1 MKRILYILFAIVLV
15 CCSSCKSKKQVLEKP
30 EGLINRS
37 TMVKIIA
44 DSYIIEST
52 VHLNSDPTINK
63 GELAKIYY
71 KELFQRYNITREQF
85 VSSIN
90 YYISEESSAEKLLSD
105 ASKLIE
111 KKRESYHI
119 SAPSDDNTNNGAG
132 AVDIKSGTPETVPGI
147 DTLRR

>member
-1 MKRILYILFAIVLV
+1 MKRLLYILIAIVLV
-15 CCSSCKSKKQVLEKP
+15 CFASCKSKKQVLDKP

-52 VHLNSDPTINK
+52 VHLSADTISK
-63 GELAKIYY
+63 SELAQKYY

-90 YYISEESSAEKLLSD
+90 YYVSEESSAEKLLSD

-119 SAPSDDNTNNGAG
+119 PAVSEDKTNSGAG
-132 AVDIKSGTPETVPGI
+132 AVDIASGSPSVTPGL
-147 DTLRR
+147 DTIRR

>member
-1 MKRILYILFAIVLV
+1 MKRSLYILIAIVLV
-15 CCSSCKSKKQVLEKP
+15 CFASCKSKKQVLDKP

-52 VHLNSDPTINK
+52 VHLSADTISK
-63 GELAKIYY
+63 SELAQKYY

-90 YYISEESSAEKLLSD
+90 YYVSEESSAEKLLSD

-119 SAPSDDNTNNGAG
+119 PAVSEDKTNSGAG
-132 AVDIKSGTPETVPGI
+132 AVDIASGSPSVTPGL
-147 DTLRR
+147 DTIRR

>member
-1 MKRILYILFAIVLV
+1 MKRLLYILTAIALV
-15 CCSSCKSKKQVLEKP
+15 CCTSCKSKKQVLDKP

-90 YYISEESSAEKLLSD
+90 YYVSEESSAEKLLSD

-119 SAPSDDNTNNGAG
+119 PAVSEDKTNSGAG
-132 AVDIKSGTPETVPGI
+132 AVDIASGSPSVTPGL
-147 DTLRR
+147 DTIRR